1 MGAGILKFLAA
12 EIVVPLLK
20 DLAFMLY
27 NMFKVRQIRKAREA
41 EAQAKVEEYKKDPS
55 DENFGQLP

>member
-1 MGAGILKFLAA
+1 MWAKIGQ
-12 EIVVPLLK
+12 VVITQVVIPLIK